1 MAIDP
6 ATGMNIPT
14 PSDEFRRQRPVNDLP
29 LDRRQE
35 VIDIERDIEQRS
47 PAFWLPVAIAV
58 VLLAGVVYYFFG
70 ANIFS

>member
-14 PSDEFRRQRPVNDLP
+14 PSDEFRRHGPVNDLP

-70 ANIFS
+70 ANFFS